1 MAKENTAK
9 FNELQQTVTDQII
22 AQLESGDLG
31 LWQKEWL
38 SCGMPE
44 NPLSGTKYKGANVII
59 LLMARARNG
68 YSTNKWTTSAALRK
82 LGHHVLAGNK
92 ATLITKPTSF
102 VPIDDDTK
110 IPVSF
115 GCQPVFNLDQ
125 TSMEIE
131 PENYEML
138 GDDNIEADKIIDAM
152 TKDLASVVYNGD
164 QAYYRRATDLVNL
177 PENFKT
183 TSGKY
188 ATAFHEFGHATMH
201 ESRLDREA
209 KGSFGTPEYAYE
221 ELVAEM
227 TSAFLCADTKVEG
240 ELQHASYI
248 KSWIKLLK
256 DDNKALFSAAS
267 KATAAYEYIKAA

>member
-59 LLMARARNG
+59 LLMARAKNG

-102 VPIDDDTK
+102 VPIDEDTK
-110 IPVSF
+110 VPVSF

-138 GDDNIEADKIIDAM
+138 GDDNAEADKIIDAM

-164 QAYYRRATDLVNL
+164 QAYYRRATDLRISKLPAESMRLLSMNL
-177 PENFKT
+177 DMPPC
-183 TSGKY
+183 
-188 ATAFHEFGHATMH
+188 M
-201 ESRLDREA
+201 SRDSIE
-209 KGSFGTPEYAYE
+209 KQK
-221 ELVAEM
+221 
-227 TSAFLCADTKVEG
+227 D
-240 ELQHASYI
+240 
-248 KSWIKLLK
+248 LLERLSMPTR
-256 DDNKALFSAAS
+256 N
-267 KATAAYEYIKAA
+267 